1 MSARNL
7 LSSISRRSA
16 LALGSASLLWT
27 AIAHGLK
34 SGPPNDT
41 ASSATTKEGEGDPV
55 FSGKAW
61 RDFCAKLAD
70 AGEAILRPDAP
81 ATSLDRAEG
90 FRYLSRLVRIGLL
103 QGLEAM
109 DPDFPIFYRGSE
121 ETAKYG
127 ADNPDNVY
135 WNTMVKGDRDYRI
148 TGTRGTIYYFSIGS
162 KAFRMETK
170 STIQSTGELKGSDL
184 KVGPDGKF
192 EIICSSKPQPG
203 KNWLPMT
210 AETSGILIRQTYLD
224 RKTEIP
230 GTFKIERIG
239 GPTVPAPLEPAFLE
253 AGLQRAALFVHGNA
267 RHFGDW
273 LQRFEAHPNQMPT
286 LDQDFYWKAGGDPL
300 INYRYG
306 YYDFA
311 PDEAWVVTMPAPD
324 GIFWNFSLYNWWLE
338 SFDYVHRQVTVNNHT
353 AKLNPGGTVTVI
365 VADRDPG
372 VGNWLDT
379 SGHRKGVLLLRS
391 YAAKSNP
398 EPKCKIVKAHEL
410 KA

>member
-1 MSARNL
+1 MSPRTL

-16 LALGSASLLWT
+16 LALGSGSLLWAART
-27 AIAHGLK
+27 LGLK
-34 SGPPNDT
+34 RDPSSGTP
-41 ASSATTKEGEGDPV
+41 SAMNKQGDDDRVFTGE
-55 FSGKAW
+55 AW

-81 ATSLDRAEG
+81 ATPLDRAEG

-109 DPDFPIFYRGSE
+109 DPDFPIFYRGSD

-148 TGTRGTIYYFSIGS
+148 TGNRGTIYYFSIGS
-162 KAFRMETK
+162 KAFLMETK
-170 STIQSTGELKGSDL
+170 ATIRSTGELKGADL

-192 EIICSSKPQPG
+192 EIICSSKPQRG
-203 KNWLPMT
+203 NWLPMT
-210 AETSGILIRQTYLD
+210 PDTSGILIRQTYLD

-239 GPTVPAPLEPAFLE
+239 GPAVPAPLDSAFLE
-253 AGLQRAALFVHGNA
+253 AGFQRAALFVRGNA
-267 RHFGDW
+267 QHFGDW
-273 LQRFEAHPNQMPT
+273 MQRFEAHPNQMPT

-306 YYDFA
+306 YYDIA

-338 SFDYVHRQVTVNNHT
+338 SFDYVHRQVTVNNHA
-353 AKLNPGGTVTVI
+353 AKLNPDGTVTVV
-365 VADRDPG
+365 VADHDPG
-372 VGNWLDT
+372 MGNWLDT

-391 YAAKSNP
+391 YAPKSNP
-398 EPKCKIVKAHEL
+398 ETKCKVVKANQL